1 MANNFKDYS
10 KIFAA
15 ITLAS
20 GAIIMAT
27 GYGKS
32 FPVYFNNMLSGLFFF
47 VAGLATFL
55 IAYYRE
61 WRSGY
66 SIAAAWLI
74 ISISTAYL
82 AIAVSPYVTDTLLVK
97 VIDLSLGAIVTL
109 VWVILLV
116 IAKLENKSLLNVS
129 VDD

>member
-1 MANNFKDYS
+1 MANNFRDYS

-82 AIAVSPYVTDTLLVK
+82 AIAVSPY
-97 VIDLSLGAIVTL
+97 
-109 VWVILLV
+109 
-116 IAKLENKSLLNVS
+116 AKSSISVLTSFLTINHQLRHLAMTSFPVS
-129 VDD
+129 PCPGV

>member
-1 MANNFKDYS
+1 MSNNFKDYS
-10 KIFAA
+10 KIFAV
-15 ITLAS
+15 ITLVS

-27 GYGKS
+27 GYGKA

-47 VAGLATFL
+47 VAGIATFL
-55 IAYYRE
+55 IAYYKE

-82 AIAVSPYVTDTLLVK
+82 AIAVSPYVTDTPLVK
-97 VIDLSLGAIVTL
+97 VVDLTLGAVVTL
-109 VWVILLV
+109 VWVILLA